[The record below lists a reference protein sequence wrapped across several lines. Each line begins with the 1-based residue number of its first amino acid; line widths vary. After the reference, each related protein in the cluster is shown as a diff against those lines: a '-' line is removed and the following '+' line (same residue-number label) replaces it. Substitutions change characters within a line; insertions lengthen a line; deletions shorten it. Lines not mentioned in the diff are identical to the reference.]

1 MLAPSHLPTPSAST
15 TYNEQPALPQTAPS
29 RQTPSPLDTATLP
42 LPSTDPYPSATP
54 LGIRPVIA
62 HRSGLSEHFQISD
75 QQLFVEQNHNLQR
88 AIDDLQLKQPSFR
101 DFVQE
106 QLELAFPGVSPLN
119 AETLVYKQYRK
130 DGETERLTSSQPL
143 IKALAQMIQDIFA
156 KPNQLRREPRKTRYE
171 FSTLDPLTGQT
182 TPLTTSSK
190 LHSIARTLAYQYPTK
205 IQEYWTSPPTSAPNS
220 KPPIEQLGTQLKQQL
235 SNLAALRVTDGT
247 LSATSKQLIDH
258 ALQYPTLA
266 ARERALNVG
275 ARPGVYPI
283 TLDNNTEQGA
293 VLAGAFMIT
302 RQDGSSATP
311 PTWPSNSRSLAL
323 DERNG
328 PVVLYTPSE
337 GFEEFSNP
345 AQLRQALAQRLD
357 KGGVKAELLL
367 QSLTPPV
374 KNGDQAPAG
383 EDLMLG
389 AEPWAGDV
397 FAQGLALLLNRPA
410 PDITAAVARAVTP
423 GAADNKLLQDPK
435 QSAAIQEAAIW
446 SYLLDG
452 NNALLARNDK
462 LAEKQQ
468 PSWLKDLS
476 APQLALYDHLERTG
490 QRSAAQLAPLLEKI
504 PSLTTFANTRI
515 ADALKREYPHAQLDP
530 NQLQVT
536 SVTKTRFHLGRSGV
550 AQAPSTNTQKLSLT
564 DLALRNPT
572 QWEGGESGKYT
583 QVTLTMPL
591 TDTQGQPIRDT
602 NGNPVVLGTDALKA
616 LVNKADVGGEYATL
630 LEKTMTPG
638 SESDAASTL
647 RAAWAVN
654 HADQMEKEAF
664 LAQHNPDAYKAVA
677 KQDITSKRGAQW
689 VNAILDH
696 PDPKNRPLVDGQKV
710 VANTLTHLSLPVNG
724 VVVIGTKT
732 DASLVLY
739 TPDAPDGIGFR
750 EVADMQALNDLLNQ
764 KKWNLYV
771 KSRQSKVKENDFV
784 QAVGYARKAIGVGQ
798 VDPYEA
804 GQLLTNLI
812 RAGKGATILKPVEG
826 NLYNELYKQQV
837 NQLIDTADAQS
848 TSSAEVAAQSK
859 ANKVQFGIEVASIF
873 LDVIPV
879 IGRGISTGLRLGRAA
894 LTALRANHK
903 ILPSLISQPGRLRA
917 VYADFSTVASGVPLV
932 RNTPLRPV
940 PRATTVTAVPLAPAV
955 PGQSVTAVQGASSLP
970 TAGPSRAVDLSAH
983 IAKGVSLDGATLR
996 ADGTYQIADKWY
1008 IRYTDS
1014 TGVSRPYE
1022 IGSSYKARYGQANII
1037 DQTSGAR
1044 VANVQHAGGGEWR
1057 LNALPGGNRHRN
1069 RMPVPLDDYMDRVI
1083 NGAGANDFNKS
1094 AAASGHY
1101 RRWFRR
1107 DMQDFYA
1114 SQASGQIP
1122 ARPVVPELGIT
1133 ATPEQAIQ
1141 NALSQPQVR
1150 GLVLGETHYEPAGY
1164 RFLIEQMRTFAE
1176 NGVSVIYLENAPFL
1190 PRGPGFATGS
1200 YAPAD
1205 AIAAIP
1211 RVYDAGF
1218 ASNPTTLEVIE
1229 AARAENIHVI
1239 GLEHPQLTGH
1249 ADNLKSR
1256 YNNIRFWDERLQE
1269 LNYAATR
1276 IIDQTPKGQKFV
1288 ALVGKAHMNTYNN
1301 VPGLAELTSSV
1312 GISLAPT
1319 PRGVSSMVSQPPHT
1333 PPPPLKFLHG
1343 TSIPEPIGDIHID
1356 YNIDKALV

>member
-1 MLAPSHLPTPSAST
+1 MLSLSRLPTPSAST
-15 TYNEQPALPQTAPS
+15 THNEQSTLTPTQPS
-29 RQTPSPLDTATLP
+29 QQPSPPLDAATLP
-42 LPSTDPYPSATP
+42 LPSSDPYPSATP
-54 LGIRPVIA
+54 LEIRPGIA
-62 HRSGLSEHFQISD
+62 HRSGLSKHFQIND
-75 QQLFVEQNHNLQR
+75 QQLFIEQNQNLQR
-88 AIDDLQLKQPSFR
+88 AIDDLLLKQPSFR

-106 QLELAFPGVSPLN
+106 QLELAFPEVSPLN
-119 AETLVYKQYRK
+119 AQALVYKQYQK
-130 DGETERLTSSQPL
+130 DGETERLVSSQPL
-143 IKALAQMIQDIFA
+143 MKALAQMIQDILA
-156 KPNQLRREPRKTRYE
+156 NPNQLLREARKTRYE

-182 TPLTTSSK
+182 TPLTTASK
-190 LHSIARTLAYQYPTK
+190 LHSIARTLAYQYATK
-205 IQEYWTSPPTSAPNS
+205 IQEYWSSPPPSAPQS
-220 KPPIEQLGTQLKQQL
+220 KPPIDELGTQLKRQL

-266 ARERALNVG
+266 ARERAFNDG
-275 ARPGVYPI
+275 ARPGVYPF

-302 RQDGSSATP
+302 SQDGSSATR
-311 PTWPSNSRSLAL
+311 PTWPGNSRSLAL
-323 DERNG
+323 DEHNG

-357 KGGVKAELLL
+357 KGDVKAELLL
-367 QSLTPPV
+367 QGLTPPV
-374 KNGDQAPAG
+374 KNGDPPPTG

-389 AEPWAGDV
+389 ADPWAGDV
-397 FAQGLALLLNRPA
+397 FAQGLSLLLSRPA
-410 PDITAAVARAVTP
+410 PEITGAVARA
-423 GAADNKLLQDPK
+423 AADNNLLQEPQ
-435 QSAAIQEAAIW
+435 QSAAIHEATNW

-468 PSWLKDLS
+468 PSWLKGLS
-476 APQLALYDHLERTG
+476 AQQLALYDHLECTG

-504 PSLTTFANTRI
+504 PSLSTFANDRI

-530 NQLQVT
+530 NSLRVT

-550 AQAPSTNTQKLSLT
+550 AQAPTVNTRKLSLT
-564 DLALRNPT
+564 DLALSNPT
-572 QWEGGESGKYT
+572 QWEGGESSKYT

-591 TDTQGQPIRDT
+591 TDTQGRPILDKD
-602 NGNPVVLGTDALKA
+602 GNPVVLGTDALKA
-616 LVNKADVGGEYATL
+616 LVNKADVGGEYARL

-638 SESDAASTL
+638 SESDPASAL
-647 RAAWAVN
+647 RAAWTVN

-664 LAQHNPDAYKAVA
+664 LAQLNPDTYKAA
-677 KQDITSKRGAQW
+677 ANQDITSKRGAQW

-696 PDPKNRPLVDGQKV
+696 PAPENRPLVDGKRV
-710 VANTLTHLSLPVNG
+710 VANTLTHSGLPVYG
-724 VVVIGTKT
+724 VMVIDNKT
-732 DASLVLY
+732 DTSLVLY

-750 EVADMQALNDLLNQ
+750 EVADRQALNELLNQ
-764 KKWNLYV
+764 KEWKLYI
-771 KSRQSKVKENDFV
+771 KSRQSKVKESDFV
-784 QAVGYARKAIGVGQ
+784 EAVGHARKIIGIGQ
-798 VDPYEA
+798 VDPYES
-804 GQLLTNLI
+804 GKLLTNLV
-812 RAGKGATILKPVEG
+812 RRGEGVTILKPIEG

-837 NQLIDTADAQS
+837 DQLIDTADAQS

-859 ANKVQFGIEVASIF
+859 ANKIQFGIEVASMF

-879 IGRGISTGLRLGRAA
+879 IGKGISAGLRLGRAA

-917 VYADFSTVASGVPLV
+917 VYADFSKVASGVPLV

-940 PRATTVTAVPLAPAV
+940 PRATPVATTPLARAV
-955 PGQSVTAVQGASSLP
+955 PGRSVTSVQTVSSSP
-970 TAGPSRAVDLSAH
+970 TAGPSRTVDLSAH
-983 IAKGVSLDGATLR
+983 IAKGVSLEGATLR

-1008 IRYTDS
+1008 IRFTDS

-1044 VANVQHAGGGEWR
+1044 VANVQHAGSGEWR

-1083 NGAGANDFNKS
+1083 TGAGANDFNKS

-1107 DMQDFYA
+1107 DMQDFYT
-1114 SQASGQIP
+1114 SQASGLMP
-1122 ARPVVPELGIT
+1122 ARPTIPELGIT

-1164 RFLIEQMRTFAE
+1164 QFLIEQMRTFAE
-1176 NGVSVIYLENAPFL
+1176 NGVSVVYLENAPFL

-1211 RVYDAGF
+1211 RDYDAGF
-1218 ASNPTTLEVIE
+1218 ASNPTTLQVIE

-1249 ADNLKSR
+1249 VDNFRSR
-1256 YNNIRFWDERLQE
+1256 HNNIRFWDERLQE

-1301 VPGLAELTSSV
+1301 IPGLAELTSSV

-1319 PRGVSSMVSQPPHT
+1319 PKGVSSMVSQPPHT

-1356 YNIDKALV
+1356 YNIDKAPV